1 MEPYATYRKERTM
14 VQKCIESNGLKYT
27 WDMVL
32 EMRES
37 LKPFPAMIEKV
48 DE

>member
-1 MEPYATYRKERTM
+1 M